1 MIPPEMPHQW
11 GLVLVQQ
18 NLRMWYNSILACVM
32 HIVEPRD
39 MPFATHD
46 TITANTI
53 SVTLTAEHTGILR
66 QACPIC
72 LETFCVRDTVRRLPC
87 MHVFHVV
94 GAEADPSQDRHCNI
108 DRHLVCDKQ
117 CPVCKTPIDIMERLD
132 RTAVKSVE
140 PCNPE
145 MDTCQA
151 PPIPLLQ
158 AERAPRG
165 SGGLSPETIAGAE
178 ASTGG
183 VVAESAARD
192 QQHEMM
198 NATEEAPNNAGA
210 GNLPA
215 SAAEL
220 ERAVRS
226 LQSRWVQ
233 IQGVVVGMQQMLHHI
248 EESHS
253 VLNVARQGPGERLP
267 VQTVQGASEGVPA
280 EVPQALE
287 VQAGAHVQR
296 RAPSRAHWSYT
307 DTEREHMAQM
317 WRQRCANMERAGVGP
332 GRGGVRSVNASLNV
346 GVDAGT
352 TSSTD
357 ASANVSVVD
366 TNTTTS
372 GNGNVA
378 NAIVNIVADTHERAT
393 ASADVSTPDATDV
406 VVDDGEHR

>member
-1 MIPPEMPHQW
+1 
-11 GLVLVQQ
+11 
-18 NLRMWYNSILACVM
+18 
-32 HIVEPRD
+32 
-39 MPFATHD
+39 
-46 TITANTI
+46 
-53 SVTLTAEHTGILR
+53 
-66 QACPIC
+66 
-72 LETFCVRDTVRRLPC
+72 
-87 MHVFHVV
+87 
-94 GAEADPSQDRHCNI
+94 
-108 DRHLVCDKQ
+108 
-117 CPVCKTPIDIMERLD
+117 MERLD

-145 MDTCQA
+145 MDTCQV
-151 PPIPLLQ
+151 PPMPLLQ
-158 AERAPRG
+158 AERAPRS

-198 NATEEAPNNAGA
+198 NATEEAPNNA

-280 EVPQALE
+280 EVPQTLE
-287 VQAGAHVQR
+287 VQAGAHVPR

-332 GRGGVRSVNASLNV
+332 GRGGVRSVNASLNA
-346 GVDAGT
+346 GVDTGT
-352 TSSTD
+352 TTSTD
-357 ASANVSVVD
+357 AGAGVSVD
-366 TNTTTS
+366 NTGTTTS
-372 GNGNVA
+372 GNGDVSTSVNIGP
-378 NAIVNIVADTHERAT
+378 NAIVNIVADTHARANT
-393 ASADVSTPDATDV
+393 NADVSTADATDV